1 MRRPLIAGNWKMH
14 LTVAGAEALATA
26 VADAVASLDAVE
38 LLLAP
43 PATALAA
50 VSALAAPRGLSLA
63 AQTMHWADQGAYTG
77 EIAPPMVR
85 EWAGYVILGHS
96 ERRQYFGETDAEL
109 GRKVHAAFAHGLTPI
124 LCVGEGLAEREAG
137 RADAVVLGQ
146 LVALDGIAEQEAARL
161 VLAYEPVWAIGT
173 GRACDPAE
181 AARMMALL
189 RRALAE
195 RFGSAA
201 AEEARLLYGGSVKP
215 DNIAAYLAAP
225 DIDGALVGGA
235 SLDAPSFAALAR
247 AGALRGALQQEASP

>member
-38 LLLAP
+38 VLLAP

-50 VSALAAPRGLSLA
+50 VAARVTPRGLSLA

-85 EWAGYVILGHS
+85 EWADYVILGHS

-146 LVALDGIAEQEAARL
+146 LVALEGIAEQEAARL
-161 VLAYEPVWAIGT
+161 VLAYEPVWAIGS
-173 GRACDPAE
+173 GRACDAAE
-181 AARMMALL
+181 AERMLGLL
-189 RRALAE
+189 RQALAE

-235 SLDAPSFAALAR
+235 SLDPTSFAALAQ
-247 AGALRGALQQEASP
+247 AGALRAAQLDEARP